1 MRGCTGPV
9 FSCEKYCIFTAE
21 EDPWIE
27 TSCIVW
33 GFCYVIKALL
43 AYCLVLYNVTMILY
57 SINYTCLSCGHGG
70 CDLVRFCVFQF
81 SDGLERFIRSELG
94 GLLLDWQRLQRKWN
108 HLSLKEAGLFV
119 VQC

>member
-21 EDPWIE
+21 EDPWVE
-27 TSCIVW
+27 TSYIVW

-43 AYCLVLYNVTMILY
+43 AYCLVLYNVTMTLY

-70 CDLVRFCVFQF
+70 CDLVKFCVFQF
-81 SDGLERFIRSELG
+81 QTDWNDLSD
-94 GLLLDWQRLQRKWN
+94 
-108 HLSLKEAGLFV
+108 LSWEVYYWIGKDSSVSGTTSP
-119 VQC
+119 